1 MGLLGLFLL
10 LGIVTS
16 SWLARLPSIRE
27 MLGLSTSELGIVLLA
42 GALGSLVAVT
52 LAGSIVARFGGRRVL
67 VVAAIGSF
75 FALALEGLG
84 PTVGST
90 PILAI
95 GLVLNGMSVA
105 LMNVP
110 QNVET
115 AAVERRMGRAV
126 LPQFHAAFSIGAVLG
141 SLIGAACS
149 MLGVPVLAQ
158 FLTITTIALV
168 WRLVSIPH
176 VVLDT
181 HLPDAVR
188 WDRADTARSARVRKA
203 EIRAGVVVPA
213 PGTTGARAVMGARRA
228 SLGSALAAW
237 REPRTLFIGVVI
249 MAASLSEGSAN
260 NWLPIAVVDGFA
272 ETEAVGAFV
281 FGAFVTAMTLIRMFG
296 TRLIDRYGRVVTLRL
311 SGTVAIIGLLLFG
324 FAPTLA
330 VAGVGAVLWGMGAA
344 LAVPL
349 GIAAAS
355 DDPLKAA
362 ARVSV
367 VSAFASMS
375 SLAAPPLLG
384 LAAEAIGARHAL
396 TLIVVALVAS
406 LLLSKHVTKILPDA
420 PEAGLP
426 VTQDAAVLDDA
437 VLDAAVLDAD
447 LLDAGIPAPA
457 LAEATVVDAG
467 APAHSP
473 NPAQERVDA

>member
-1 MGLLGLFLL
+1 
-10 LGIVTS
+10 
-16 SWLARLPSIRE
+16 
-27 MLGLSTSELGIVLLA
+27 MLGLSTADLGMVLLA
-42 GALGSLVAVT
+42 GAFGSLAAVT

-75 FALALEGLG
+75 FALALEGIG

-90 PILAI
+90 AILAF
-95 GLVLNGMSVA
+95 GLVLNGMSIA

-149 MLGVPVLAQ
+149 MLGVSVLAQ
-158 FLTITTIALV
+158 FLTITTITLV
-168 WRLVSIPH
+168 WRLIAIPH

-203 EIRAGVVVPA
+203 EIRAGVVVPE
-213 PGTTGARAVMGARRA
+213 PGTSGARAAMGARKA
-228 SLGSALAAW
+228 SLGSALSAW

-249 MAASLSEGSAN
+249 MAASLTEGSAN
-260 NWLPIAVVDGFA
+260 NWMPIAIVDGFA
-272 ETEAVGAFV
+272 ETEAIGAFV

-311 SGTVAIIGLLLFG
+311 SGVIAIVGLLLFG
-324 FAPTLA
+324 FAPNLIL
-330 VAGVGAVLWGMGAA
+330 AGVGAVLWGMGAA

-384 LAAEAIGARHAL
+384 LAAESIGARHAL

-406 LLLSKHVTKILPDA
+406 LVLSKHIAKVLPEDETVTATGTDASPASDA
-420 PEAGLP
+420 P
-426 VTQDAAVLDDA
+426 V
-437 VLDAAVLDAD
+437 
-447 LLDAGIPAPA
+447 
-457 LAEATVVDAG
+457 TVVEGGQVVRTHHTAVQ
-467 APAHSP
+467 PAAHTA
-473 NPAQERVDA
+473 AQPISEERVDA

>member
-1 MGLLGLFLL
+1 MFLLTLFLL
-10 LGIVTS
+10 LGINTS

-27 MLGLSTSELGIVLLA
+27 MLGLSTSELGVVLLA
-42 GALGSLVAVT
+42 GALGSLLAVT
-52 LAGSIVARFGGRRVL
+52 LAGSIVARFGGQRVL

-75 FALALEGLG
+75 FALALEGVG
-84 PTVGST
+84 PTFGST
-90 PILAI
+90 GILAF

-149 MLGVPVLAQ
+149 MLSVPVLAQ
-158 FLTITTIALV
+158 FLAMTTLTLI
-168 WRLVSIPH
+168 WRLIAIPH

-181 HLPDAVR
+181 ALPDAVR
-188 WDRADTARSARVRKA
+188 WDRADSARSARVRKA
-203 EIRAGVVVPA
+203 EIRSGVVVPA
-213 PGTTGARAVMGARRA
+213 PGTTGVRAAVGARRT
-228 SLGSALAAW
+228 SLGSALGAW

-249 MAASLSEGSAN
+249 LAASLSEGSAN

-281 FGAFVTAMTLIRMFG
+281 FGAFVTAMTVVRLVG
-296 TRLIDRYGRVVTLRL
+296 TRLIDRYGRVATLRL
-311 SGTVAIIGLLLFG
+311 SGVVGIVGLLLFG
-324 FAPTLA
+324 FAPNLVLA
-330 VAGVGAVLWGMGAA
+330 TVGVVLWGMGAA

-355 DDPLKAA
+355 DNPLKAA

-396 TLIVVALVAS
+396 TLIAVALVAS
-406 LLLSKHVTKILPDA
+406 VLFSKHVQKVLPEVAA
-420 PEAGLP
+420 PVAGP
-426 VTQDAAVLDDA
+426 VAAPVA
-437 VLDAAVLDAD
+437 
-447 LLDAGIPAPA
+447 APA
-457 LAEATVVDAG
+457 TAPVSVGPATVVEVDPPVP
-467 APAHSP
+467 PARTC
-473 NPAQERVDA
+473 QERVDA

>member
-10 LGIVTS
+10 LGINTS
-16 SWLARLPSIRE
+16 SWLARLPTVRE
-27 MLGLSTSELGIVLLA
+27 LLGLSTSELGAVLLV
-42 GALGSLVAVT
+42 GAVGSLVAVT

-67 VVAAIGSF
+67 VVAAIASF
-75 FALALEGLG
+75 FALTLEGIG

-90 PILAI
+90 LILAI
-95 GLVLNGMSVA
+95 GLVLNGMSIA

-126 LPQFHAAFSIGAVLG
+126 LPQFHAAFSIGAVAG
-141 SLIGAACS
+141 SLIGAGAS
-149 MLGVPVLAQ
+149 MLDVPIIVQ
-158 FLTITTIALV
+158 FVTIAAITLV

-203 EIRAGVVVPA
+203 EIRAGVVIPEA
-213 PGTTGARAVMGARRA
+213 GSTGARAAMGARKA
-228 SLGSALAAW
+228 SLGSALSAW
-237 REPRTLFIGVVI
+237 REPRTLFIGIVC

-272 ETEAVGAFV
+272 ETEAIGAFV
-281 FGAFVTAMTLIRMFG
+281 FGAFVTAMTVIRMFG
-296 TRLIDRYGRVVTLRL
+296 TRLIDRYGRVTTLRL
-311 SGTVAIIGLLLFG
+311 SGVIAIVGLLLFG
-324 FAPTLA
+324 FAPTLL

-349 GIAAAS
+349 AIAAAS

-406 LLLSKHVTKILPDA
+406 LLLSKHVTKILPEDTVA
-420 PEAGLP
+420 GKPAASGPGAQESEA
-426 VTQDAAVLDDA
+426 AM
-437 VLDAAVLDAD
+437 LDAAVLAAD
-447 LLDAGIPAPA
+447 LI
-457 LAEATVVDAG
+457 DAG
-467 APAHSP
+467 APDAASLDAEMVDAAPASHRSP
-473 NPAQERVDA
+473 MQRVDA

>member
-1 MGLLGLFLL
+1 MFLLSLFLL
-10 LGIVTS
+10 LGINTS
-16 SWLARLPSIRE
+16 SWLARLPTVRE
-27 MLGLSTSELGIVLLA
+27 MLDLSTADLGMVLLA
-42 GALGSLVAVT
+42 GAFGSLAAVT

-75 FALALEGLG
+75 FALALEGIG

-90 PILAI
+90 AILAF
-95 GLVLNGMSVA
+95 GLVLNGMSIA

-158 FLTITTIALV
+158 FLTITTITLV
-168 WRLVSIPH
+168 WRLIAIPH

-181 HLPDAVR
+181 HLPDDVR

-203 EIRAGVVVPA
+203 EIRAGVVVPE
-213 PGTTGARAVMGARRA
+213 PGTSGPRAAMGARRA
-228 SLGSALAAW
+228 SLGSALGAW

-272 ETEAVGAFV
+272 ETEAIGAFV
-281 FGAFVTAMTLIRMFG
+281 FGAFVTAMTIVRMFG
-296 TRLIDRYGRVVTLRL
+296 TRLIDSYGRVVTLRL
-311 SGTVAIIGLLLFG
+311 SGAVAIVGLLLFG
-324 FAPTLA
+324 FAPNLL
-330 VAGVGAVLWGMGAA
+330 VAGAGVVLWGMGAA

-406 LLLSKHVTKILPDA
+406 VLLSKHVAKVLPEAATVTAPALPDA
-420 PEAGLP
+420 AEP
-426 VTQDAAVLDDA
+426 VAAA
-437 VLDAAVLDAD
+437 S
-447 LLDAGIPAPA
+447 APA
-457 LAEATVVDAG
+457 MPATVGEARPIVRTEHT
-467 APAHSP
+467 PAQRAADQKVP
-473 NPAQERVDA
+473 QERVDA